1 MIVKLVKAFL
11 QHGKKKR
18 QKKAKRR
25 VRRFFRKLLGS
36 VLLLVLA
43 AAGTYFSYLNRKEIL
58 GAVKAKVGGKLKK
71 A

>member
-1 MIVKLVKAFL
+1 MIFKLIKKLL
-11 QHGKKKR
+11 QRGRKNR

-36 VLLLVLA
+36 VLMLALA
-43 AAGTYFSYLNRKEIL
+43 AVGTYLSYMNRHEIL
-58 GAVKAKVGGKLKK
+58 SALKTKVGAKLKK

>member
-1 MIVKLVKAFL
+1 MILKLIKKML
-11 QHGKKKR
+11 QHGKKVR

-25 VRRFFRKLLGS
+25 VRRFCRKLLGS

-43 AAGTYFSYLNRKEIL
+43 GAGTYFSYLNRHQIL
-58 GAVKAKVGGKLKK
+58 GAVKAKIGGKLKK